1 MEGQGARTW
10 DVFLSYSRG
19 DAQRIALLRDRL
31 LASGLA
37 VFVDEVTVA
46 GFAAISDTIRDGLAR
61 SKALLACYSEAYP
74 TRQACQW
81 ELTAAYLA
89 GLAEGDPRRRVMVV
103 NPEPGTGHIHP
114 VELRDAKHW
123 ALPAGAAGL
132 DALVADVRAH
142 VAALTGTIGATEAAA
157 AGWFPGPP
165 PSPAPAFTGRLP
177 YLWQVHSCL
186 HQHAAPL
193 TTGHSAARPV
203 QVRGMAG
210 AGKTLLAQ
218 EYATR
223 FAAAYPGGIHW
234 LTRDPYGPRDAAG
247 EQDGPASPYAPY
259 ERGLRALAAAHGLPA
274 EGGAEDVTAR
284 LHARFAQT
292 GEPFLWVVDDLPD
305 QLTAHQVARLCAPH
319 PLGRTLL
326 TTRSR
331 RYDTLA
337 TPVDLDPLPPGEAY
351 ALLTRA
357 TEPASPEERAAAEA
371 LCTAVGGHPLALD
384 LLSSAAADGY
394 GTLLDRF
401 HTPGR
406 SLLDTLARDRVLPTG
421 YPAGVTAALVRD
433 VWTAGPGA
441 MDALRLAAAFSPTPL
456 TRDDAVRALSP
467 GSAVPDLATARRLDA
482 GIAVLRGRGILAP
495 AGTRSWSV
503 HPLTVHAW
511 LRHDPEPGRAEQ
523 LRHAVIRALRTS
535 HGTTLG
541 RVGARPPAAGTSS
554 TREPRMTPHTPAP
567 PAGAP
572 GELERMAAFDL
583 QVELATRVGV
593 QELAPGTGSLREA
606 LGSLR
611 AMFEFTRS
619 TLRQYS
625 INLAEGPP
633 PRGARTVHAIADD
646 LLNRTLRPFTSEWH
660 PRLAAHEALRPEGT
674 SPVAHEQAWP
684 DAPAMRAALTE
695 LRTPLLRIVGELAGI
710 SGADFGLPAAGP
722 QPAGPRPR

>member
-19 DAQRIALLRDRL
+19 DAHRIAPLRDRL
-31 LASGLA
+31 LASGLE

-46 GFAAISDTIRDGLAR
+46 GFAGISDSIRAGLAR
-61 SKALLACYSEAYP
+61 SKALLACYSAAYP

-123 ALPAGAAGL
+123 ALPDGAAGL

-142 VAALTGTIGATEAAA
+142 VAALDGTIGATEAAPA
-157 AGWFPGPP
+157 RWFPGPP

-177 YLWQVHSCL
+177 ALWRVHSCL

-210 AGKTLLAQ
+210 IGKTLLAQ

-234 LTRDPYGPRDAAG
+234 LSRDAGAEPHGPGAPYGP
-247 EQDGPASPYAPY
+247 Y
-259 ERGLRALAAAHGLPA
+259 EGGLRALAAAHGLPG
-274 EGGAEDVTAR
+274 EGGAEDVAGR
-284 LHARFAQT
+284 LHAHFAAA
-292 GEPFLWVVDDLPD
+292 GEPFLWIVDDLPD
-305 QLTAHQVARLCAPH
+305 RLTAQQVARLCAPH

-331 RYDTLA
+331 RYETLA
-337 TPVDLDPLPPGEAY
+337 TPVDLGPLPPGEAY

-357 TEPASPEERAAAEA
+357 AEPASPEERAAAEA
-371 LCTAVGGHPLALD
+371 LCAAVAGHPLALD
-384 LLSSAAADGY
+384 LLSSAAADGCT
-394 GTLLDRF
+394 TLLDRF

-406 SLLDTLARDRVLPTG
+406 SLLDVLGRDRVLPTG

-433 VWTAGPGA
+433 VREAGPGA
-441 MDALRLAAAFSPTPL
+441 MDALRLAAAFAPTPL
-456 TRDDAVRALSP
+456 TRDDAVRALAP
-467 GSAVPDLATARRLDA
+467 GSAVPDVAAARRLDA
-482 GIAVLRGRGILAP
+482 GIAVLRGRGLLAP

-523 LRHAVIRALRTS
+523 LRHAVIRTLRTA

-541 RVGARPPAAGTSS
+541 GVAARPGTAGTSS
-554 TREPRMTPHTPAP
+554 TREPRMKPHTPAP
-567 PAGAP
+567 PAGEP

-583 QVELATRVGV
+583 QVELATRIGV

-606 LGSLR
+606 LASLH
-611 AMFEFTRS
+611 AMFPFTRD

-625 INLAEGPP
+625 INLAGGPP
-633 PRGARTVHAIADD
+633 PEGARTIYAIAYD
-646 LLNRTLRPFTSEWH
+646 LLNDTLRPFTSTWH

-674 SPVAHEQAWP
+674 SPVAHEEAWP

-695 LRTPLLRIVGELAGI
+695 LRTPLLRIVGELADI
-710 SGADFGLPAAGP
+710 SGADFGLSAAGSR
-722 QPAGPRPR
+722 QG

>member
-1 MEGQGARTW
+1 MEGQDARTW

-19 DAQRIALLRDRL
+19 DAHRTAPLRDRL
-31 LASGLA
+31 LASGLE

-46 GFAAISDTIRDGLAR
+46 GFAGISDSIRAGLAR
-61 SKALLACYSEAYP
+61 SKALLACYSAAYP

-103 NPEPGTGHIHP
+103 NSEPGTGHIHP

-123 ALPAGAAGL
+123 ALPAGEAGL

-142 VAALTGTIGATEAAA
+142 VAALEGTIGATEAAPA
-157 AGWFPGPP
+157 RWFPGPS

-177 YLWQVHSCL
+177 RLWQVHSCL
-186 HQHAAPL
+186 HQHDAPL
-193 TTGHSAARPV
+193 TTGHSAPRPV

-210 AGKTLLAQ
+210 IGKTLLAQ

-234 LTRDPYGPRDAAG
+234 LSRDAGAEPHAAG
-247 EQDGPASPYAPY
+247 SPYAPY
-259 ERGLRALAAAHGLPA
+259 ERGLRALAAAHGLPG
-274 EGGAEDVTAR
+274 EGAAEDVAAR
-284 LHARFAQT
+284 LRDRFAAA
-292 GEPFLWVVDDLPD
+292 GEPFLWIVDDLPD
-305 QLTAHQVARLCAPH
+305 RLTAQQVARLCAPH

-337 TPVDLDPLPPGEAY
+337 TAVDLDPLPPGEAY
-351 ALLTRA
+351 ALLTHAA
-357 TEPASPEERAAAEA
+357 TPASPEERAAADA
-371 LCTAVGGHPLALD
+371 LCAAVAGHPLALD

-394 GTLLDRF
+394 TTLLDRF

-406 SLLDTLARDRVLPTG
+406 SLLDVLGRDRVLPTG

-433 VWTAGPGA
+433 VREAGPGA
-441 MDALRLAAAFSPTPL
+441 MDALRLAAAFAPTPL
-456 TRDDAVRALSP
+456 TRDDAVRALAP
-467 GSAVPDLATARRLDA
+467 GSTAPDVVAARRLDA
-482 GIAVLRGRGILAP
+482 GIAVLRGRGLLAP
-495 AGTRSWSV
+495 AGTRAWSV

-523 LRHAVIRALRTS
+523 LRHAVIRVLRTA

-541 RVGARPPAAGTSS
+541 GVAARPGTAGTSSS
-554 TREPRMTPHTPAP
+554 TREPRMKQHTPAP

-583 QVELATRVGV
+583 QVELATRIGV

-606 LGSLR
+606 LGSLH
-611 AMFEFTRS
+611 AVFEFTRS

-625 INLAEGPP
+625 INLAGGPP
-633 PRGARTVHAIADD
+633 PEGARTVHAIAYD
-646 LLNRTLRPFTSEWH
+646 LLNDTLRPFTSTWH

-674 SPVAHEQAWP
+674 SPVAHEEAWA

-695 LRTPLLRIVGELAGI
+695 LRAPLLRIVGELAGI
-710 SGADFGLPAAGP
+710 SGADFGMTAAGS
-722 QPAGPRPR
+722 QPG

>member
-1 MEGQGARTW
+1 MEGRGARTW

-19 DAQRIALLRDRL
+19 DARRIAPLRDRL
-31 LASGLA
+31 LASGLD

-46 GFAAISDTIRDGLAR
+46 GFAGISDAIREGLAR
-61 SKALLACYSEAYP
+61 SKALLACYSAAYP

-81 ELTAAYLA
+81 ELTAAYLS

-123 ALPAGAAGL
+123 ALPAGAAEL

-142 VAALTGTIGATEAAA
+142 VGALTGAIGATEAAPA
-157 AGWFPGPP
+157 RWLPGPA

-177 YLWQVHSCL
+177 YLWQVHSRL

-210 AGKTLLAQ
+210 IGKTLLAQ

-223 FAAAYPGGIHW
+223 FAAVYPGGIHW
-234 LTRDPYGPRDAAG
+234 LARDTGDTP
-247 EQDGPASPYAPY
+247 DGDEGACGAESPYAPY
-259 ERGLRALAAAHGLPA
+259 ESGLRALAVAHGLPA
-274 EGGAEDVTAR
+274 EGGAEELTAR
-284 LHARFAQT
+284 LHAHFART
-292 GEPFLWVVDDLPD
+292 GEPFLWIVDDLPD
-305 QLTAHQVARLCAPH
+305 RLTTHQVARLCAPH

-337 TPVDLDPLPPGEAY
+337 TPVDLDPLPPDEAY
-351 ALLTRA
+351 ALLTHA
-357 TEPASPEERAAAEA
+357 TEPPGSPEERAAAEA
-371 LCTAVGGHPLALD
+371 LCAAVGGHPLALD

-394 GTLLDRF
+394 TTLLDRF

-406 SLLDTLARDRVLPTG
+406 SLLDVLARDRVLPTG

-433 VWTAGPGA
+433 VRGAGPSA
-441 MDALRLAAAFSPTPL
+441 TDALRLAAAFSPTPL

-467 GSAVPDLATARRLDA
+467 GSTVPDIATARRLDA
-482 GIAVLRGRGILAP
+482 GIAVLRGRGLLVP

-535 HGTTLG
+535 PGTTLG
-541 RVGARPPAAGTSS
+541 RVGARPGTAGTS
-554 TREPRMTPHTPAP
+554 TREPRMKPHTPAP
-567 PAGAP
+567 PERGP

-583 QVELATRVGV
+583 QVELATRIGV

-606 LGSLR
+606 LGSLH
-611 AMFEFTRS
+611 ALFEFTRS

-625 INLAEGPP
+625 INLAAGPP
-633 PRGARTVHAIADD
+633 PHDARTVHAIADD
-646 LLNRTLRPFTSEWH
+646 LLNRTLRPFTSTWH

-674 SPVAHEQAWP
+674 SPVAHEEAWP

-710 SGADFGLPAAGP
+710 SGADFGLPAVGSP
-722 QPAGPRPR
+722 G